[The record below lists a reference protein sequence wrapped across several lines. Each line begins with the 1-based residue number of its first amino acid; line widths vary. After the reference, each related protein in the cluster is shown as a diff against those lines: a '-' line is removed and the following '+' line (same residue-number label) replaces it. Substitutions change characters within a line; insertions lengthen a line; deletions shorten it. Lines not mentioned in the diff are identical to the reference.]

1 VTPALELSGITKRFG
16 PVHALRGADF
26 SLAAGEV
33 HALLGENGAGKSTL
47 MHIAGGLIR
56 ADAGTI
62 SVRGRMLALRSPR
75 EARMAG
81 IGLVHQHFTAIP
93 ALSVA
98 ENIALAAGWR
108 VGRAPDLAARVR
120 TLGERMGLVLDP
132 MARTG
137 DLTVGARQRLEILKV
152 LAADASVLL
161 LDEPTAVLAPSEAD
175 EVLRRVRA
183 LSAGG
188 AAAVLITHKLD
199 EALAAADRVT
209 VLRAGRVVLSGA
221 AVSQTAAG
229 LAAAMIG
236 EADHVMAARRVPGPQ
251 PAGPPRVSCRN
262 LSLERE
268 DGRGLA
274 IRGADLVLAAG
285 EVVGVAA
292 VEGSGQ
298 RELLRAIAGLRPP
311 VGGTLETVGPV
322 AFIPEDRTT
331 EGLIDEL
338 SVVENVVLGL
348 GREAPWVG
356 LAGRMDW
363 PIARRC
369 TAALIARHGIRA
381 DGVGAPAASLS
392 GGNQQKLV
400 IARALERGPRVI
412 VAENPTR
419 GLDVH
424 AARNVWDAL
433 ARAAAEGAAV
443 LAWSSDLDELMAESG
458 RLMIVARGELRE
470 PSPGADRNAVGALML
485 GGAAGLR

>member
-56 ADAGTI
+56 PDAGSI
-62 SVRGRMLALRSPR
+62 SVRGGMLALRSPR
-75 EARMAG
+75 QARMAG

-98 ENIALAAGWR
+98 ENVALAAGWR
-108 VGRAPDLAARVR
+108 GGRSRDLAARVR
-120 TLGERMGLVLDP
+120 ALAERLGLLLDP
-132 MARTG
+132 WARTG
-137 DLTVGARQRLEILKV
+137 DLTVGERQRLEILKA
-152 LAADASVLL
+152 LAAEASVLL
-161 LDEPTAVLAPSEAD
+161 LDEPTAVLAPPEAD

-183 LSAGG
+183 LAAGG
-188 AAAVLITHKLD
+188 ASAVLITHKLD

-209 VLRAGRVVLSGA
+209 VLRAGRVVLSGT
-221 AVSQTAAG
+221 AVSQTAAS

-236 EADHVMAARRVPGPQ
+236 EAGVAVAAGSVPRPQ
-251 PAGPPRVSCRN
+251 QAGPPRITCRN

-274 IRGADLVLAAG
+274 IRDAHLVVSAG

-298 RELLRAIAGLRPP
+298 RELLRAIAGLREP
-311 VGGTLETVGPV
+311 VAGMLETVGPV

-331 EGLIDEL
+331 EGLIGEL
-338 SVVENVVLGL
+338 SVAENVALGL
-348 GREAPWVG
+348 GRKAPWVRV
-356 LAGRMDW
+356 AGRMDW
-363 PIARRC
+363 PAAQRH
-369 TAALIARHGIRA
+369 TAALLARHGIQA
-381 DGVGAPAASLS
+381 EGVRAPAASLS

-400 IARALERGPRVI
+400 VARALEREPRVI

-424 AARNVWDAL
+424 AARSVWDAL
-433 ARAAAEGAAV
+433 ARAAGKGAAV
-443 LAWSSDLDELMAESG
+443 LAWSSDLDEVMAEAG
-458 RLMIVARGELRE
+458 RLVVVARGWVRV
-470 PSPGADRNAVGALML
+470 PPAGADRNDVGALML
-485 GGAAGLR
+485 AGAAGPP